1 MTNESVIKRKVGL
14 MEYRKTNIFYSSIK
28 LGNFEN
34 NSRNHQKFINQLDYY
49 RLVTVILFGVYT
61 KW

>member
-1 MTNESVIKRKVGL
+1 MTNESVVLRNVGL
-14 MEYRKTNIFYSSIK
+14 NEYRKTNIFYSSIK
-28 LGNFEN
+28 LENFEN

>member
-28 LGNFEN
+28 LENFEN